1 MRTEYRKEGAGT
13 ELGWKEKQTRQYER
27 WCTAHGDM
35 PLLTSLGPTAR
46 LSSELLY
53 VLVWCEASAFDS
65 IPHHIKTGYACCNK
79 LGHTLASHKVR
90 RLSHTHKHTSYA
102 MLDAVLHARHIA

>member
-1 MRTEYRKEGAGT
+1 MRFSKKEGSGT

-65 IPHHIKTGYACCNK
+65 IPHHVKTGDACCKK
-79 LGHTLASHKVR
+79 LCNTLTLYKMR
-90 RLSHTHKHTSYA
+90 RLSDTNKYA
-102 MLDAVLHARHIA
+102 PYTVLDAILHARHIA